1 MNAILKTNRNSA
13 QNVLEKLTVL
23 AENRYSEGIVIHL
36 RAALTGFD

>member
-13 QNVLEKLTVL
+13 QNVLERLTVL
-23 AENRYSEGIVIHL
+23 PKIGILSGFDIHL